1 MNQTNTPDL
10 VSAGGLG
17 LGTKLPVILQ
27 AEASECGLAC
37 LAMIAGFYGF
47 ETDLNQLRRR
57 FSMSMHGVNLKQL
70 RDMATRMHLNGR
82 ALQLEME
89 HLKDLQLP
97 CILHWD
103 MNHFVVLKSVR
114 KGRITIHDPGHGVR
128 HFTEAEFGEHFTGIA
143 MELTPTQAFSVKS
156 DKQSIGLSSL
166 WSKSSGIGRSLMV
179 ILGLSILLQVFG
191 IAAPFYMQVV
201 VDDVVQRA
209 DIDLLLVLALGFGLL
224 MVMEVL
230 TQGLRGLLI
239 LHLASHLSLQM
250 ANNLFRHLIR
260 LPLQFFEKRHMG
272 DILSRFGS
280 LEQVRELISSGLVA
294 AVVDGVMA
302 IITLVIM
309 FVYSVKLALVVIGV
323 TALYFVL
330 RLALYRPFRTRTEEG
345 LVADAKQQSHFM
357 ESIRAIQSIKV
368 FQQENERHSRW
379 QNHYSD
385 TINTGI
391 RIGHW
396 NIGYTTLNQLLFG
409 VENIVI
415 IYLAAN
421 AVIDSVI
428 SLGMLYA
435 FMSYKQRFI
444 SSMDSFITQVIE
456 FKVLGLHLERLSDIV
471 LAKAEEDPETGFA
484 AVDGNQLQLQGH
496 FKVENASF
504 RYSEATE
511 PVFSQLNFDIASGE
525 SVALVGPSGCGK
537 TTLVK
542 CLMGLL
548 PLDEGQ
554 IYIDDKPIEQ
564 STLFRGRIGAVMQ
577 DDQLVSGSLAD
588 NISCF
593 DPIVDEARIAQSA
606 AMANIHDDIMAMP
619 MNYNTLVG
627 DMGASLSGGQKQR
640 VLLARALYRKPDVL
654 FLDEATSHLDI
665 AGESIVNE
673 HIKQLKI
680 TRIMVAHRPET
691 IATAD
696 RVIDIGR

>member
-1 MNQTNTPDL
+1 MSQMDTSSLINST
-10 VSAGGLG
+10 GFGLG
-17 LGTKLPVILQ
+17 GKLPIILQ

-37 LAMIAGFYGF
+37 LAMIAGFHGF
-47 ETDLNQLRRR
+47 DTDLNQLRRR
-57 FSMSMHGVNLKQL
+57 FSTSMHGVNLKQL
-70 RDMATRMHLNGR
+70 RDMAMRMHLNGR
-82 ALQLEME
+82 ALQLEIE
-89 HLKDLQLP
+89 HLQDLQLP

-103 MNHFVVLKSVR
+103 MNHFVVLKSVA
-114 KGRITIHDPGHGVR
+114 KNRITIHDPGQGLR
-128 HFTEAEFGEHFTGIA
+128 HFTTAEFGEHFTGIA
-143 MELTPTQAFSVKS
+143 MELTPTQEFTQKS
-156 DKQSIGLSSL
+156 DRQSIKLTSL
-166 WSKSSGIGRSLMV
+166 WSRSSGIGRSLAV

-191 IAAPFYMQVV
+191 LAAPFYMQIV
-201 VDDVVQRA
+201 VDDVVLRG
-209 DIDLLLVLALGFGLL
+209 DVDLLLILAFGFGLL
-224 MVMEVL
+224 MIMETL

-272 DILSRFGS
+272 DVLSRFGS
-280 LEQVRELISSGLVA
+280 LEQVRDLISSGLVA
-294 AVVDGVMA
+294 AVVDGFMA

-309 FVYSVKLALVVIGV
+309 LFYSVKLTIVVV
-323 TALYFVL
+323 AFTALYFLL
-330 RLALYRPFRTRTEEG
+330 RLALYRPFRTRTEES

-379 QNHYSD
+379 QNHYAD

-396 NIGYTTLNQLLFG
+396 NIGYTSLNQLLFG
-409 VENIVI
+409 VENVII

-421 AVIDSVI
+421 AVIGSVI

-444 SSMDSFITQVIE
+444 SSMDSFITQAIE
-456 FKVLGLHLERLSDIV
+456 FKMLGLHLERLSDIV
-471 LAKAEEDPETGFA
+471 LAKAEEDVESGFVADENEAQLTGS
-484 AVDGNQLQLQGH
+484 LR
-496 FKVENASF
+496 VENASY
-504 RYSEATE
+504 RYSEAAE
-511 PVFSQLNFDIASGE
+511 PVFSQLNIDIKAGE
-525 SVALVGPSGCGK
+525 SIALVGPSGCGK

-548 PLDEGQ
+548 PLDEGL
-554 IYIDDKPIEQ
+554 ITIDGKLIEQ
-564 STLFRGRIGAVMQ
+564 VPHYRGRIAAVMQ
-577 DDQLVSGSLAD
+577 DDQLISGSLAD

-593 DPIVDEARIAQSA
+593 DPIVDESRIANSA
-606 AMANIHDDIMAMP
+606 ALANIHEDIMAMP

-627 DMGASLSGGQKQR
+627 DMGSSLSGGQKQR
-640 VLLARALYRKPDVL
+640 ILLARALYRKPDVL
-654 FLDEATSHLDI
+654 FLDEATSHLDV
-665 AGESIVNE
+665 AGESIVND
-673 HIKQLKI
+673 HITQLNI

-696 RVIDIGR
+696 RVIDIAEC

>member
-1 MNQTNTPDL
+1 
-10 VSAGGLG
+10 
-17 LGTKLPVILQ
+17 
-27 AEASECGLAC
+27 
-37 LAMIAGFYGF
+37 
-47 ETDLNQLRRR
+47 
-57 FSMSMHGVNLKQL
+57 
-70 RDMATRMHLNGR
+70 
-82 ALQLEME
+82 
-89 HLKDLQLP
+89 
-97 CILHWD
+97 
-103 MNHFVVLKSVR
+103 
-114 KGRITIHDPGHGVR
+114 
-128 HFTEAEFGEHFTGIA
+128 
-143 MELTPTQAFSVKS
+143 
-156 DKQSIGLSSL
+156 
-166 WSKSSGIGRSLMV
+166 
-179 ILGLSILLQVFG
+179 
-191 IAAPFYMQVV
+191 
-201 VDDVVQRA
+201 
-209 DIDLLLVLALGFGLL
+209 
-224 MVMEVL
+224 
-230 TQGLRGLLI
+230 
-239 LHLASHLSLQM
+239 
-250 ANNLFRHLIR
+250 
-260 LPLQFFEKRHMG
+260 LQFFEKRHMG

-280 LEQVRELISSGLVA
+280 LEQVRELISSGLIA
-294 AVVDGVMA
+294 AVVDGFMA

-309 FVYSVKLALVVIGV
+309 LVYSVKLALVVIAA
-323 TALYFVL
+323 TLLYFAL

-345 LVADAKQQSHFM
+345 LIADAKQQSHFM

-379 QNHYSD
+379 QIHYAD

-396 NIGYTTLNQLLFG
+396 NIGYTSLNQLLFG
-409 VENIVI
+409 VENIII

-444 SSMDSFITQVIE
+444 SSMDSFITQAIQ
-456 FKVLGLHLERLSDIV
+456 FKMLGLHFERLSDIV

-484 AVDGNQLQLQGH
+484 AGGEEATLQGR
-496 FKVENASF
+496 FSMKNASF

-511 PVFSQLNFDIASGE
+511 PVFSQLSFDIQAGE
-525 SVALVGPSGCGK
+525 SIALVGPSGCGK

-554 IYIDDKPIEQ
+554 ITIDGKPIEQ
-564 STLFRGRIGAVMQ
+564 AAHFRSRIAAVMQ

-593 DPIVDEARIAQSA
+593 DPIVDESRIANNA
-606 AMANIHDDIMAMP
+606 ALANIHDDIMAMP

-640 VLLARALYRKPDVL
+640 ILLARALYRKPDVL

-673 HIKQLKI
+673 HIKQLNI

-696 RVIDIGR
+696 RVIEIGA

>member
-1 MNQTNTPDL
+1 MSPADTNRL
-10 VSAGGLG
+10 VNSQGLG
-17 LGTKLPVILQ
+17 LSAKLPVILQ

-37 LAMIAGFYGF
+37 LAMIAGYHGF
-47 ETDLNQLRRR
+47 ETGLNQLRRR

-103 MNHFVVLKSVR
+103 MNHFVVLKSVS
-114 KGRITIHDPGHGVR
+114 KGRITIHDPGQGVR
-128 HFTEAEFGEHFTGIA
+128 HFNDTEFGEHFTGIA
-143 MELTPTQAFSVKS
+143 MELTPTQQFSVKS
-156 DKQSIGLSSL
+156 DKQNISLTSL
-166 WSKSSGIGRSLMV
+166 WSKSSGIARSLLV

-280 LEQVRELISSGLVA
+280 LEHVRELISSGLVA
-294 AVVDGVMA
+294 AVVDGIMA

-323 TALYFVL
+323 TALYFAL

-379 QNHYSD
+379 QNHYAD

-444 SSMDSFITQVIE
+444 SSMDSFITQAIE
-456 FKVLGLHLERLSDIV
+456 FKMLGLHLERLSDIV
-471 LAKAEEDPETGFA
+471 LATAEEDPDSGFESES
-484 AVDGNQLQLQGH
+484 VLQGN
-496 FKVENASF
+496 FTVKNASF

-511 PVFSQLNFDIASGE
+511 PVFSQLNFTIKAGE

-548 PLDEGQ
+548 PLNEGQ
-554 IYIDDKPIEQ
+554 IFVDDKAIEQ
-564 STLFRGRIGAVMQ
+564 STHFRGRIAAVMQ

-593 DPIVDEARIAQSA
+593 DPMVDEERIASSA
-606 AMANIHDDIMAMP
+606 ALANIHEDIIAMP

-665 AGESIVNE
+665 AGESIVND
-673 HIKQLKI
+673 HIKQLNI

-696 RVIDIGR
+696 RIIEIGVL

>member
-1 MNQTNTPDL
+1 MSQADTSSLINTT
-10 VSAGGLG
+10 GFGLG
-17 LGTKLPVILQ
+17 AKLPVILQ

-37 LAMIAGFYGF
+37 LAMIAGFHGF
-47 ETDLNQLRRR
+47 DTDLNQLRRR

-70 RDMATRMHLNGR
+70 RDMAMRMHMNGR

-89 HLKDLQLP
+89 HLNDLQLP
-97 CILHWD
+97 CILHWN
-103 MNHFVVLKSVR
+103 MNHFVVLKSVT
-114 KGRITIHDPGHGVR
+114 KNRITIHDPGQGVR
-128 HFTEAEFGEHFTGIA
+128 HFTQAEFGEHFTGIA
-143 MELTPTQAFSVKS
+143 MELTPTQAFTQKS
-156 DKQSIGLSSL
+156 DKQAIKLTSL
-166 WSKSSGIGRSLMV
+166 WSRSTGIGRSLLV

-201 VDDVVQRA
+201 VDDVVLRG
-209 DIDLLLVLALGFGLL
+209 DVDLLLVLALGFGLL
-224 MVMEVL
+224 MIMETL

-280 LEQVRELISSGLVA
+280 LEQVRELISSGLIA
-294 AVVDGVMA
+294 AVVDGFMA

-309 FVYSVKLALVVIGV
+309 LVYSVKLALVVIAA
-323 TALYFVL
+323 TLLYFAL
-330 RLALYRPFRTRTEEG
+330 RLALYRPFRTRSEEG

-379 QNHYSD
+379 QIHYAD

-396 NIGYTTLNQLLFG
+396 NIGYTSLNQLLFG
-409 VENIVI
+409 VENIII

-428 SLGMLYA
+428 SLGMLFA

-444 SSMDSFITQVIE
+444 DSMDSFITQAIQ
-456 FKVLGLHLERLSDIV
+456 FKMLGLHLERLSDIV
-471 LAKAEEDPETGFA
+471 LAKTEEDPDTGFA
-484 AVDGNQLQLQGH
+484 SDGEEARLQGY

-511 PVFSQLNFDIASGE
+511 PVFSQLSFDIKAGE
-525 SVALVGPSGCGK
+525 SIALIGPSGCGK

-554 IYIDDKPIEQ
+554 ITIDGKPIEQ
-564 STLFRGRIGAVMQ
+564 ATHFRNRIAAVMQ

-593 DPIVDEARIAQSA
+593 DPIVDQSRIANSA
-606 AMANIHDDIMAMP
+606 ALANIHDDIMAMP

-673 HIKQLKI
+673 HIKQLNI

-696 RVIDIGR
+696 RVIEIGA